1 MTGGDALHC
10 FVPDSRPLP
19 ATGAGPLSGVGMAIK
34 DMIAVAGH
42 TSSYGHPRWRA
53 THAPARAEAE
63 ALTRLR
69 AAGGAVAGL
78 AKLDQLA
85 YSLTGNVGEGDPPV
99 NPHDPERFCGGSSS
113 GSASAVAGGAAELGV
128 GTDTAGSIRIPAAA
142 CGLFG
147 IRPTHGLVPAD
158 GVLPLAPS
166 LDTVGFLA
174 RDPGLLA
181 RALGAAAAGPPDA
194 MRLRR
199 VLLPRDLT
207 DHADDATCAAVAAL
221 ADRAAAALG
230 ADVEPVEAATLL
242 SAAVGDMFARVQGRE
257 IWREH
262 GPWVSDNLEQLAV
275 DVQVRL
281 RICEAR
287 GGDPPDAV
295 RADLDAR
302 ERYRRTVRDLLGA
315 DGVLVL
321 PVLPRRGPL
330 RAWSA
335 EELTAYRSA
344 CFRLTAPGS
353 LAGVPEVVVPA
364 GVHAAGLAGPPGGD
378 LALLRLAAAL

>member
-1 MTGGDALHC
+1 VLALHC

-19 ATGAGPLSGVGMAIK
+19 ATGAGPLSGVGMAVK

-53 THAPARAEAE
+53 THAPADTDAEV
-63 ALTRLR
+63 LTRLR
-69 AAGGAVAGL
+69 AAGGAVVGL

-85 YSLTGNVGEGDPPV
+85 YSLTGNVGEGEPPV
-99 NPHDPERFCGGSSS
+99 NPRDPERFCGGSSS

-142 CGLFG
+142 CGLFS

-174 RDPGLLA
+174 RDPGLIEA
-181 RALGAAAAGPPDA
+181 ALGAAAAGPPDDV
-194 MRLRR
+194 RLRR
-199 VLLPRDLT
+199 VLLPRDLAE
-207 DHADDATCAAVAAL
+207 HADDATRAAIAAL
-221 ADRAAAALG
+221 ARRAADALGAEVEPVDAAAL
-230 ADVEPVEAATLL
+230 L
-242 SAAVGDMFARVQGRE
+242 SAEVRDMFARVQGRE

-262 GPWVSDNLEQLAV
+262 ATWVSENIAHLAA

-281 RICEAR
+281 RMCEALS
-287 GGDPPDAV
+287 GDPPEAI

-302 ERYRRTVRDLLGA
+302 DRYRSTVRDLLGD
-315 DGVLVL
+315 DGVLLL

-330 RAWSA
+330 RSWSP
-335 EELTAYRSA
+335 EELTAYRGA

-353 LAGVPEVVVPA
+353 LAGLPEVVAPA
-364 GVHAAGLAGPPGGD
+364 GEHAAGLAGPPGGD
-378 LALLRLAAAL
+378 LALLRLAAGL